1 MGDEQIGPWTHTRS
15 MTGSLPPSAVS
26 AAESAWQPR
35 YSCAT
40 AKTAKFSKR
49 RPKSGTP
56 LMRIEEFLKAIPKV
70 SPHVH
75 LMGSIQAQTH
85 ARSVPTDD
93 SALEHDLGVEYR
105 VRADTARDGL
115 AVW

>member
-1 MGDEQIGPWTHTRS
+1 

-75 LMGSIQAQTH
+75 LMGSVQAQTH

-93 SALEHDLGVEYR
+93 SALKHDLGVEYR
-105 VRADTARDGL
+105 IRADTARDGL